1 MHQELACWRATNGQ
15 RRRPKAW
22 VGAGTGLRPAPLL
35 RGLHI
40 IFGPL
45 KHQTVASKTVT
56 TAGTRVATHNQGGYP
71 RRPTDPFH
79 EMPSAT
85 TRHLAQSVGSSDT
98 ELLTPARFSKISMPT
113 THQTHP
119 IALVDPKCGSRRSA
133 DTRPWRRRVVQR
145 TPWSEDKHKFEVGAN
160 LAMYPTFTNT
170 PRKA

>member
-79 EMPSAT
+79 ETPSAI

-98 ELLTPARFSKISMPT
+98 NTSKIQQDQHAYDTPNTSDRSRRPYVRLPPQCGHT
-113 THQTHP
+113 SLAEASSAKD
-119 IALVDPKCGSRRSA
+119 ALVRRQ
-133 DTRPWRRRVVQR
+133 TKV
-145 TPWSEDKHKFEVGAN
+145 
-160 LAMYPTFTNT
+160 
-170 PRKA
+170 